1 MKPYVFIAKPIPPE
15 VEQMIGEHCRYD
27 IWKEDTISKEELY
40 EKMKDAEG
48 LLTSGTAID
57 SDLLDHAPKLK
68 VVSNNSVG
76 YDNFNIEEMK
86 RRGVVGTHTPYT
98 LDDTVADLAFSLILS
113 SARRVAELDRF
124 IRAGKW
130 GTVEEES
137 LFGMDVHHQTL
148 GIIGMGRIGEQAAK
162 RAKFGFD
169 MDVLYYNRNRKPDA
183 EKELGVTY
191 ADLDTLLKTSD
202 FVLLI
207 TPLTDETYHMIG
219 EREFKMM
226 KDTAFFVNISRGK
239 TVDEKALIR
248 ALQEGWIKGA
258 GLDVFEKEP
267 IGEDN
272 PLLQLENVTLLP
284 HIGSATAKIR
294 LNMFKQAAQNMIDAV
309 YGKTPKNLT
318 KEFQ

>member
-1 MKPYVFIAKPIPPE
+1 
-15 VEQMIGEHCRYD
+15 
-27 IWKEDTISKEELY
+27 
-40 EKMKDAEG
+40 MKDAEG

-124 IRAGKW
+124 VRAGKW
-130 GTVEEES
+130 GTIEEES

-169 MDVLYYNRNRKPDA
+169 MDVLYYNRSRKPDA

-207 TPLTDETYHMIG
+207 TPLTDETYHMMG
-219 EREFKMM
+219 EREFKLM
-226 KDTAFFVNISRGK
+226 KDTACFVNISGK
-239 TVDEKALIR
+239 D
-248 ALQEGWIKGA
+248 G
-258 GLDVFEKEP
+258 
-267 IGEDN
+267 
-272 PLLQLENVTLLP
+272 
-284 HIGSATAKIR
+284 
-294 LNMFKQAAQNMIDAV
+294 
-309 YGKTPKNLT
+309 
-318 KEFQ
+318 

>member
-27 IWKEDTISKEELY
+27 IWKEDTIPKEELY

-57 SDLLDHAPKLK
+57 RDLLDHAPKLK

-124 IRAGKW
+124 VRAGKW

-137 LFGMDVHHQTL
+137 LFRYGCPPSDIRNYRHGQ
-148 GIIGMGRIGEQAAK
+148 
-162 RAKFGFD
+162 
-169 MDVLYYNRNRKPDA
+169 NR
-183 EKELGVTY
+183 
-191 ADLDTLLKTSD
+191 
-202 FVLLI
+202 
-207 TPLTDETYHMIG
+207 
-219 EREFKMM
+219 
-226 KDTAFFVNISRGK
+226 
-239 TVDEKALIR
+239 
-248 ALQEGWIKGA
+248 
-258 GLDVFEKEP
+258 
-267 IGEDN
+267 
-272 PLLQLENVTLLP
+272 
-284 HIGSATAKIR
+284 
-294 LNMFKQAAQNMIDAV
+294 
-309 YGKTPKNLT
+309 
-318 KEFQ
+318 